1 MKKQKTDPEIYLI
14 LVLVLILLI
23 VRIFAAANEEQKEM
37 CMSIIHEIKYEDKA
51 FEKSCK
57 SHEITRSSES
67 FQKMSSSYE
76 KAIKVGFSTSVGFEG
91 FEVSKSMDIENSWK
105 EANSQEIGQKDYFS
119 EKKDE
124 CIKYDVKS
132 RQLMKTT
139 TTVFEIKKTLKGV
152 STQSSFA
159 RKSKTVYVEAI
170 PYTCGPPRRDR
181 LLKLAKQ
188 DIESLKGELKSSDD
202 VIIKGTTE
210 SYKLIEKKCGED
222 RKYSID
228 YS

>member
-91 FEVSKSMDIENSWK
+91 FEVSKSMDIETSWK

-139 TTVFEIKKTLKGV
+139 STVFEIEKTLKGV

-159 RKSKTVYVEAI
+159 KKSKTVYVEAI
-170 PYTCGPPRRDR
+170 PYSCGPPKRDR

-188 DIESLKGELKSSDD
+188 DIESLKEELKSPDD
-202 VIIKGTTE
+202 VEIKGTTE
-210 SYKLIEKKCGED
+210 SYKLIEKKCGKD
-222 RKYSID
+222 RKYSTD
-228 YS
+228 NS